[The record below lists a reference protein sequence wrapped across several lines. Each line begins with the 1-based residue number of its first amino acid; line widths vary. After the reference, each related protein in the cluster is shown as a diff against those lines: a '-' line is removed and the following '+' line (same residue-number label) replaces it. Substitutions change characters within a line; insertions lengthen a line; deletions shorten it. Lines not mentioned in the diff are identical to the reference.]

1 MKYFGIMQLCLLM
14 VIFSQVIIVKKSY
27 GQTDLEPW
35 GNIRGIRI
43 DGQLMDFES
52 SLRIV
57 GKDWTVIRYS
67 AKEKQQPHYSRS
79 ANKQL
84 VTTRLDSFYFTEQ
97 VEDLEVGKAK
107 VDIRFVSHADT
118 LITGAFFSI
127 ELPSE
132 AYSDSSV
139 QLIEPAT
146 LNVNALAAGSPNEFL
161 HAAAGGI
168 RFVSSHRQLEILLEE
183 PGLIIAAKEG
193 SNQSRHIRIYLPL
206 YIGQLHKE
214 QAIQKSFSIRVSG
227 DIDHIPVH
235 LSINTSLSGRA
246 FDGFG
251 GNFRLQNP
259 KTDSEVIVYCLK
271 NMRVAWGRVEMPWR
285 FWQPDKISDPMDSAE
300 KGRLNPQVRKAM
312 EMARTLSNKGIPL
325 ILSAWSAPNWAIQ
338 GRPKFRPG
346 PDGVWGNPL
355 EPLNSSEIYKS
366 IADYIAFLKK
376 GYGVDISLFS
386 FNESDL
392 GINIRMTGQEHEEFI
407 KGLGSYLISR
417 GIKTKL
423 LLGDNSDATTYNF
436 IYPAM
441 EDAKAMSYVGAISF
455 HSWRGWE
462 KETLEKWATAAS
474 KLNLPLIVAEGS
486 IDAAAWNYPAI
497 FDESIY
503 ALEEI
508 NLYIR
513 LLAICQP
520 ASILQW
526 QLTADYSPL
535 SGGGIFGNDGP
546 VQPTRRFWNFK
557 QLASTP
563 EHLLAMPISCDR
575 ANITCAALG
584 NNSKK
589 EYAIHIV
596 NNGAT
601 REVIL
606 TGLPKK
612 VKELHIIRTDK
623 QNSLKEDQPASV
635 TDGEVHFTLEAAS
648 FTSVFVGKS

>member
-1 MKYFGIMQLCLLM
+1 MKYSGKMRIFLIM
-14 VIFSQVIIVKKSY
+14 VIFIQGMIIKKSY
-27 GQTDLEPW
+27 GQADMAPW

-43 DGQLMDFES
+43 DGQLMDFET
-52 SLRIV
+52 SLRII
-57 GKDWTVIRYS
+57 GKDWAAIRYS

-79 ANKQL
+79 GNKQL
-84 VTTRLDSFYFTEQ
+84 VSTRLDSMYFTEQ

-107 VDIRFVSHADT
+107 VDIRLVSHADT
-118 LITGAFFSI
+118 LITGAFFSV
-127 ELPSE
+127 ELPSD
-132 AYSDSSV
+132 AFSDSSV
-139 QLIEPAT
+139 QLIEPGS
-146 LNVNALAAGSPNEFL
+146 LNVKDLASGNPNEFL
-161 HAAAGGI
+161 HAAAAGI
-168 RFVSSHRQLEILLEE
+168 RFLSPHRQFEIRLEE
-183 PGLIIAAKEG
+183 PGLIIGVNEQ
-193 SNQSRHIRIYLPL
+193 SNQSRHIRIYLPIYL
-206 YIGQLHKE
+206 GQLHKE
-214 QAIQKSFSIRVSG
+214 QAVQKSFDIRVSG
-227 DIDHIPVH
+227 DIDHSPAH
-235 LSINTSLSGRA
+235 LSINTSLSGRT

-285 FWQPDKISDPMDSAE
+285 LWQSDKISDPLDSAE
-300 KGRLNPQVRKAM
+300 KGKLNPQVRKAM

-338 GRPKFRPG
+338 GRPKLRPG

-366 IADYIAFLKK
+366 IADYITYLKK

-392 GINIRMTGQEHEEFI
+392 GINIRMTGQEHEDFLR
-407 KGLGSYLISR
+407 GFGSYLISR

-423 LLGDNSDATTYNF
+423 LLGDNSDATTFNF

-441 EDAKAMSYVGAISF
+441 EDAKAISYVGAISF

-497 FDESIY
+497 FEESSY
-503 ALEEI
+503 AMEEI

-546 VQPTRRFWNFK
+546 IQPTQRFWNFK

-563 EHLLAMPISCDR
+563 EHLLAMPISCDKPS
-575 ANITCAALG
+575 ISCAALG

-589 EYAIHIV
+589 EYAIHVV

-612 VKELHIIRTDK
+612 IKELHIIRTDK
-623 QNSLKEDQPASV
+623 QNSMKEDQPTSV
-635 TDGEVHFTLEAAS
+635 TDGEVRFTLDSSS
-648 FTSVFVGKS
+648 FTSLIIGKS